1 MRKFLAL
8 FLVGILSFGMQ
19 AFAQERTVTGKVTAD
34 DGSSLPGVNISV
46 KGTTRGTNSD
56 VSGNYTLTA
65 VPNNA
70 TLVFSYIGFK
80 AQEVEVGNRS
90 TVNVTLETD
99 VSLLN
104 EVVVTGLGVSRESKA
119 VGHALQQIDG
129 EKLTFSKDANLAN
142 SLAGKIAGVQIQ
154 GAPSS
159 SFRSGNIRIRGVTGL
174 SIYANP
180 LYIVDGTPIDDL
192 NAVNMDN
199 VETITVLK
207 GASATAI
214 YGQRAS
220 EGVVVITSKKSVRG
234 KIQVDINSAT
244 TMDVVSNLPNY
255 QNSYG
260 GGYDQSFIPFE
271 FNPAI
276 HPAEWQAFQGQNLID
291 YSADESWGP
300 KLDGTLY
307 RPYYSWF
314 PSHPD
319 FGKQIPF
326 SPQPDNVKNY
336 FDTGHT
342 YNNNVSISGG
352 SDKASFRASVTNIKR
367 NLIVPNTDQTRNYIN
382 LGGSYDISK
391 KLTFTTNINV
401 VDEKTK
407 GRPLEGYGQGLTGSF
422 NQWFQRQI
430 DIDILRDYKNPDGS
444 FNSWNIKGPED
455 TKPLYW
461 DNPYY
466 DVYEN
471 IFNAGQ
477 NRVFGDIG
485 LTYEIMPGLKLGGWV
500 RDNTLN
506 SRYDFRIASGGLN
519 PDGFFTGTDKR
530 NERNYEF
537 LGTYNKTFGE
547 FNFDANLGANIRR
560 NTREVQNLSTN
571 GGLSIPN
578 FYNISASKDRPNTQ
592 NFTSEKEVRSVYGT
606 VSLGYRGFIYV
617 DGSLRNDW
625 SSSLPVANNS
635 YLYPSISGSFVFS
648 EFLKNQRILSFGKL
662 KAGWAKVGS
671 DTDPYQI
678 FNTFSVNNPYGSLPT
693 QSLPGRLPNANLLPT
708 LSTSYD
714 LGIEVKFLDNRI
726 GFDFTVYNR
735 DNTNQ
740 ILPLS
745 VSAASGYT
753 QAMVNA
759 GKINNSGVELA
770 TTFIP
775 VQKDDFDWT
784 INVNLAKARTKV
796 VELADGLDNYVLPT
810 FAVYSAG
817 ANLSGSSVAF
827 GPTVNAKVGEPFG
840 ELVGRAFQR
849 DENGNRIVNA
859 DGAFVFD
866 NNVNLG
872 SFLPDWSGGVINTLN
887 YKNFVLNFS
896 VDFQKGGL
904 VYSVTQMFNAYS
916 GLGAATVGPNDK
928 GIEQRDPVA
937 DGGGIRAD
945 GVLADGSQNQQYV
958 EAIDYYKSLFRLHE
972 NWIYDASY
980 AKLRE
985 LSLGYKFNSELLN
998 KVGIRSA
1005 YVALVG
1011 RNLWRI
1017 QQPVKGLDPSEIE
1030 SVWAEGGQLPGT
1042 TTFGVNVKLGF

>member
-1 MRKFLAL
+1 MRMFLAL
-8 FLVGILSFGMQ
+8 FMVGVLSLGMQ
-19 AFAQERTVTGKVTAD
+19 AHAQDRTVTGKVTAD

-56 VSGNYTLTA
+56 VNGTYTLTA

-70 TLVFSYIGFK
+70 TIVFSYIGFK
-80 AQEVEVGNRS
+80 AQEVEVGSRS
-90 TVNVTLETD
+90 TINVTLDTD

-104 EVVVTGLGVSRESKA
+104 EVVVTGLGVSRDAKA

-159 SFRSGNIRIRGVTGL
+159 SFRSANIRIRGVTGL

-220 EGVVVITSKKSVRG
+220 EGVVVITSKKAVRG
-234 KIQVDINSAT
+234 KIQVDINSAIT
-244 TMDVVSNLPNY
+244 LDKVSNLPNY

-276 HPAEWQAFQGQNLID
+276 HPADFQAFQGQNLID

-314 PSHPD
+314 PSNPG

-326 SPQPDNVKNY
+326 SPNPDNVKNF
-336 FDTGHT
+336 FDTGLT

-352 SDKASFRASVTNIKR
+352 SDKASFRASLTNLNR
-367 NLIVPNTDQTRNYIN
+367 SLIVPNTKQDRTYIT
-382 LGGSYDISK
+382 LAGSYDLSK
-391 KLTFTTNINV
+391 KLTFSTNINV
-401 VDEKTK
+401 INENTT
-407 GRPLEGYGQGLTGSF
+407 GQPLEGYGQGLTGSF
-422 NQWFQRQI
+422 NQWFQRQL
-430 DIDILRDYKNPDGS
+430 DIDQLREYKNPDGS

-455 TKPLYW
+455 IKPLYW
-461 DNPYY
+461 NNPFY

-471 IFNAGQ
+471 VFNGNQ
-477 NRVFGDIG
+477 DRVYGDIS
-485 LTYEIMPGLKLGGWV
+485 LAYEVMKGLKFQGWV
-500 RDNTLN
+500 RDNVQN
-506 SRYDFRIASGGLN
+506 ARYDTRITSGGLSQ
-519 PDGFFTGTDKR
+519 DGFFTGYNKQR
-530 NERNYEF
+530 ERNYEF

-547 FNFDANLGANIRR
+547 FSFDANLGANVRR
-560 NTREVQNLSTN
+560 NTSERINESTN
-571 GGLSIPN
+571 GGLTIPG
-578 FYNISASKDRPNTQ
+578 FYNISASKDRPNVENRT
-592 NFTSEKEVRSVYGT
+592 FEREVRSIYGT
-606 VSLGYRGFIYV
+606 VSLGYKGFIYV

-625 SSSLPVANNS
+625 SSTLPVANNS
-635 YLYPSISGSFVFS
+635 YLYPSVSGSFVFS

-662 KAGWAKVGS
+662 KAGWARVGS
-671 DTDPYQI
+671 DTGPYQI
-678 FNTFSVNNPYGSLPT
+678 FNTFGVGNPYGSTPT
-693 QSLPGRLPNANLLPT
+693 QSLPNRLPNANLLPT

-714 LGIEVKFLDNRI
+714 LGVEVKFLDNRI
-726 GFDFTVYNR
+726 GFDLTFYKR
-735 DNTNQ
+735 ENTNQ

-745 VSAASGYT
+745 VSATSGYT

-759 GKINNSGVELA
+759 GNITNQGVELA
-770 TTFIP
+770 AIFVP
-775 VQKDDFDWT
+775 VKRDDFDWT
-784 INVNLAKARTKV
+784 INLNLAKASTKV
-796 VELADGLDNYVLPT
+796 IELADGLDNYQLPT
-810 FAVYSAG
+810 YAVYGNG
-817 ANLSGSSVAF
+817 ANLSGSSTAF
-827 GPTVNAKVGEPFG
+827 GPTVNAKVGQPFG
-840 ELVGRAFQR
+840 ELVGRGFRR
-849 DENGNRIVNA
+849 DENGNRIVNEK
-859 DGAFVFD
+859 GVFQYD

-872 SFLPDWSGGVINTLN
+872 SFLPDWSGGVINTMN

-896 VDFQKGGL
+896 IDFQKGGK

-928 GIEQRDPVA
+928 GVEQRNPVA
-937 DGGGIRAD
+937 DGGGIRSDGVFAD
-945 GVLADGSQNQQYV
+945 GRPNDVYQESINYN
-958 EAIDYYKSLFRLHE
+958 KSLFRLHE

-985 LSLGYKFNSELLN
+985 LSIGYKLPSTMLE
-998 KVGIRSA
+998 KVRIRSA

-1017 QQPVKGLDPSEIE
+1017 KQPVKGLDPSEIE
-1030 SVWAEGGQLPGT
+1030 SVWSEGGQLPGT